1 MHRFLV
7 LGLAVTSLC
16 SMSAQAPP
24 AGRPLDWDKL
34 QVEILERDLW
44 AALIDP
50 RVFALALVNFGVLL
64 GAYGVQLWLPQIV
77 QGMGFSNSETGV
89 VVALPYT
96 LAMGAM
102 ILWGRSSDRRR
113 ERIWHVA
120 LPALLAAVGLAIVSM
135 TESDLVSFVALTV
148 AVIGI
153 LCANALVFSLPGSF
167 LHGPA
172 AAGGIAL
179 IVSISSLGGFLGPTI
194 VGVLKERS
202 GSYASGMAALS
213 LGLVLS
219 AVIVLT
225 LGRAMALRSA
235 MLGPKAGSA

>member
-1 MHRFLV
+1 MQYGIAFTPLV
-7 LGLAVTSLC
+7 PTIVLWIALAAIAVIGALLLLGRSRGAAV
-16 SMSAQAPP
+16 
-24 AGRPLDWDKL
+24 
-34 QVEILERDLW
+34 
-44 AALIDP
+44 

-77 QGMGFSNSETGV
+77 QGMGFSNSETGI
-89 VVALPYT
+89 VVALPYAIAT
-96 LAMGAM
+96 GAM
-102 ILWGRSSDRRR
+102 ILWGRSSDRRG

-120 LPALLAAVGLAIVSM
+120 LPALLAAAGLAVVSM

-167 LHGPA
+167 LHGA
-172 AAGGIAL
+172 AAASGIAL

-194 VGVLKERS
+194 VGVLKQRS
-202 GSYASGMAALS
+202 GGYASGMAALA

-219 AVIVLT
+219 AAIVLV
-225 LGRAMALRSA
+225 LGRAMAPRPMFGTNARVS
-235 MLGPKAGSA
+235 